1 MINESL
7 RYSGGAFA
15 MKRFAKYRGTVDW
28 KGHGIY
34 MSVQI
39 CRAFHK
45 DNGRPCA
52 LYAAQIDDSVLLV
65 GESLDRIR
73 AEVKAVV
80 QG

>member
-7 RYSGGAFA
+7 RYSGSAFA

-28 KGHGIY
+28 KGHSIY

-52 LYAAQIDDSVLLV
+52 LYAAQIGDSVLLV
-65 GESLDRIR
+65 ADNLNGIR

-80 QG
+80 NE